1 MFIVLS
7 NNPKK
12 KKEVM
17 STRLRV
23 RERFW
28 GFWKKVLKKKIAKI
42 KEKERERG
50 RGFGKFWKV
59 RSFPHM
65 HEC

>member
-12 KKEVM
+12 KKEVV

-28 GFWKKVLKKKIAKI
+28 GVLKK
-42 KEKERERG
+42 
-50 RGFGKFWKV
+50 
-59 RSFPHM
+59 SFKKKR
-65 HEC
+65 